1 MMKSGLEEI
10 LLQQIQTLVNTKQIK
25 HAVLAIES
33 VDGSFKWSGA
43 AGVAHPDKTVMTPD
57 TPFNIA
63 SVTKLFIA
71 AATLK
76 LHEQGRLS
84 IDQSMAA
91 YLPDDLI
98 NGLHRSGTID
108 QTDKITIRHL
118 LSHASGLPD
127 YLEIHM
133 KDEKSIFDI
142 VIEKGDRA
150 WSIKDFTDIVRAVK
164 APLFAPQTMTAKRK
178 RVRYSDTN
186 FQLLIAVIKEI
197 TGQSL
202 DKAFQDL
209 IYSPLGM
216 KQTFH
221 PGTFPTEPSPRT
233 ALLWYKDQAL
243 DIPKALASFGDLNS
257 TLGDLMIFMR
267 ALISGRIFNNPDTF
281 KIMCGEWNRFGF
293 SLSPLGPGWPIEY
306 GLGIMRFRY
315 PRFLAP
321 IKPVPEIIGHT
332 GVSGS
337 WLFYC
342 PDLDMILAG
351 DVSQITAGAVP
362 FQFVPKILRVLLE
375 NGSC

>member
-1 MMKSGLEEI
+1 MKPDLEVV
-10 LLQQIQTLVNTKQIK
+10 LQQQVQDLLKSKQIK
-25 HAVLAIES
+25 HVALAVER

-43 AGVAHPDKTVMTPD
+43 AGIAHPDQAVMTPD

-71 AATLK
+71 TAILK
-76 LHEQGRLS
+76 LQEQGRLS

-91 YLPDDLI
+91 YLPNDLI
-98 NGLHRSGTID
+98 NGMHRKGTAD
-108 QTDKITIRHL
+108 QTGKITLRHL

-127 YLEIHM
+127 YLEIHK
-133 KDEKSIFDI
+133 KDEKGIFDI
-142 VIEKGDRA
+142 VLEEGDRA
-150 WSIKDFTDIVRAVK
+150 WSIRDFTDIVRTVN
-164 APLFAPQTMTAKRK
+164 APLFAPQPMTAKRK

-186 FQLLIAVIKEI
+186 FQLLIAVIKEV
-197 TGQSL
+197 TNQSL

-209 IYSPLGM
+209 IYLPLGL

-221 PGTFPTEPSPRT
+221 PGTLPSEHSPRT
-233 ALLWYKDQAL
+233 ALLWYKDQPL
-243 DIPKALASFGDLNS
+243 DIPEALASFGDLNS
-257 TLGDLMIFMR
+257 TLADLMTFMR
-267 ALISGRIFNNPDTF
+267 ALISGRIFDNPDTF
-281 KIMCGEWNRFGF
+281 KIMCGDWNRFGF

-315 PRFLAP
+315 PRFLTP
-321 IKPVPEIIGHT
+321 IRPMPEIIGHT

-351 DVSQITAGAVP
+351 DVSQVTAGAVP
-362 FQFVPKILRVLLE
+362 FQFVPQILRVLLE
-375 NGSC
+375 SGS

>member
-1 MMKSGLEEI
+1 MMKPDLEVV
-10 LLQQIQTLVNTKQIK
+10 LQQQVQDLLKSKQIK
-25 HAVLAIES
+25 HVALAVER

-43 AGVAHPDKTVMTPD
+43 AGIAHPDQAVMTPD

-71 AATLK
+71 TAILK
-76 LHEQGRLS
+76 LQEQGRLS

-91 YLPDDLI
+91 YLPNDLI
-98 NGLHRSGTID
+98 NGMHRKGTAD
-108 QTDKITIRHL
+108 QTGKITLRHL

-127 YLEIHM
+127 YLEIHK
-133 KDEKSIFDI
+133 KDEKGIFDI
-142 VIEKGDRA
+142 VLEEGDRA
-150 WSIKDFTDIVRAVK
+150 WSIRDFTDIVRTVN
-164 APLFAPQTMTAKRK
+164 APLFAPQPMTAKRK

-186 FQLLIAVIKEI
+186 FQLLIAVIKEV
-197 TGQSL
+197 TNQSL

-209 IYSPLGM
+209 IYLPLGL

-221 PGTFPTEPSPRT
+221 PGTLPSEHSPRT
-233 ALLWYKDQAL
+233 ALLWYKDQPL
-243 DIPKALASFGDLNS
+243 DIPEALASFGDLNS
-257 TLGDLMIFMR
+257 TLADLMTFMR
-267 ALISGRIFNNPDTF
+267 ALISGRIFDNPDTF
-281 KIMCGEWNRFGF
+281 KIMCGDWNRFGF

-315 PRFLAP
+315 PRFLTP
-321 IKPVPEIIGHT
+321 IRPMPEIIGHT

-351 DVSQITAGAVP
+351 DVSQVTAGAVP
-362 FQFVPKILRVLLE
+362 FQFVPQILRVLLE
-375 NGSC
+375 SGS